1 MCGSN
6 TNDTSPDVFWQS
18 DTPMAG
24 QASANN
30 TITAAN
36 ARSTAVLNVPAGAT
50 VTHAYLYWSARST
63 GAAGDMAVT
72 LDGPGGFNG
81 MVTAADSITTG
92 FGGTYYQSAADIT
105 SIVQMR
111 GNGAY
116 RVSGVDSA
124 ALTNLNDAQISAG
137 WWMVVLYELP
147 GDKLRT
153 IAVARITMP
162 ASMVRLSAGRE
173 EMSEEMQALCFL
185 AGANSIFYGEKLL
198 TTPNPGADEDLALL
212 KDPGVPA
219 DRFDRRRSLLGQFD
233 HWAFSDEVGV

>member
-1 MCGSN
+1 MRHRSIISTTSVALLMTTAGIASADPLLRVQVTQRGDFVLIGNTLGHDCAAGVPAPVVGTVGMCGSN

-153 IAVARITMP
+153 IAVRDGLDQVVDQSPVMAT
-162 ASMVRLSAGRE
+162 
-173 EMSEEMQALCFL
+173 
-185 AGANSIFYGEKLL
+185 
-198 TTPNPGADEDLALL
+198 
-212 KDPGVPA
+212 
-219 DRFDRRRSLLGQFD
+219 
-233 HWAFSDEVGV
+233 